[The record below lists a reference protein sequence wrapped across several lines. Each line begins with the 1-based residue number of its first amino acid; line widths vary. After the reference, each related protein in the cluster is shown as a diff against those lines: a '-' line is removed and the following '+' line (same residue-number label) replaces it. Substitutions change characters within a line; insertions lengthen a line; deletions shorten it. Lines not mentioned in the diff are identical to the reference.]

1 MHTGCVYILEDRVR
15 DKKKKK
21 SCGWKKK
28 LSKAIEKYGKSSS
41 VDGYYFFFFNL
52 AMIPACGLVSGFHV
66 VPRGSEREAG
76 GRLCSGWGAAA
87 WRGPLISLSHA

>member
-1 MHTGCVYILEDRVR
+1 MR

-21 SCGWKKK
+21 IMWVEKEIVKSNREVWKIFICGW
-28 LSKAIEKYGKSSS
+28 LL
-41 VDGYYFFFFNL
+41 FFFFNL